1 MNKLP
6 KLYTNK
12 FEKKIDNSIDY
23 ISIKNEKDMN
33 YNNISKYSI
42 KDKIDNIFK
51 SKNYIYK
58 INVEI
63 ELINDK
69 IKCTIIGK
77 TKNSLITID
86 NKLININDIVDI
98 KKID

>member
-6 KLYTNK
+6 ELYTNT
-12 FEKKIDNSIDY
+12 FDKKIDNSMDF
-23 ISIKNEKDMN
+23 IKINDKKIENKKLT
-33 YNNISKYSI
+33 KYEI
-42 KDKIDNIFK
+42 KEKIDNIFK

-58 INVEI
+58 KNVEI
-63 ELINDK
+63 FLINDT
-69 IKCTIIGK
+69 IKCSIIGK

-98 KKID
+98 KAID